1 MLLRTLSLLRSL
13 QGAHHT
19 TQDARARI
27 QQACDYR
34 WLASQLP
41 HGVIVPRATRLD
53 DGTPAVPVMV
63 PFVAT
68 PERRRG
74 GRWPADPEA
83 RERCY
88 VEGGH
93 ACRAAGA
100 PGYRTLESLSQ
111 GLVQGGMAV
120 LKDAAR
126 FQYLEEREA
135 LRLTWRRLA
144 SLPADLAGGSAAALP
159 RPTASVTASSCSSS
173 GCPPPPATSG
183 SRATGWIAAWI
194 ATGASCLHRPTEPTA
209 GSAASPR
216 RLPGQLGGQV
226 LGDLLGES
234 RRPAM

>member
-1 MLLRTLSLLRSL
+1 MLFRTLSLLRSL

-19 TQDARARI
+19 AQDARDRI

-34 WLASQLP
+34 WLKGQLA
-41 HGVIVPRATRLD
+41 HGVITARAARLD
-53 DGTPAVPVMV
+53 DGTPAVPVVV

-74 GRWPADPEA
+74 GRWPEDPDE

-88 VEGGH
+88 VEGSH

-126 FQYLEEREA
+126 MQYLVDRQA
-135 LRLTWRRLA
+135 LRLSWRRAETLA
-144 SLPADLAGGSAAALP
+144 PELAGRLGHRLAAADSERHGLFLLEIRLPA
-159 RPTASVTASSCSSS
+159 
-173 GCPPPPATSG
+173 
-183 SRATGWIAAWI
+183 
-194 ATGASCLHRPTEPTA
+194 
-209 GSAASPR
+209 AASEVILEGDWLDRCLDRYR
-216 RLPGQLGGQV
+216 RILPTPKG
-226 LGDLLGES
+226 
-234 RRPAM
+234 

>member
-34 WLASQLP
+34 WLTGQLP
-41 HGVIVPRATRLD
+41 HGVIVPRATRLN
-53 DGTPAVPVMV
+53 DGTPAVPVVV

-126 FQYLEEREA
+126 FQYLDDHQA

-144 SLPADLAGGSAAALP
+144 SLPADLAGRLGDRLAAA
-159 RPTASVTASSCSSS
+159 
-173 GCPPPPATSG
+173 G
-183 SRATGWIAAWI
+183 SEEHG
-194 ATGASCLHRPTEPTA
+194 LFLLEV
-209 GSAASPR
+209 
-216 RLPGQLGGQV
+216 RLPAAAGDIV
-226 LGDLLGES
+226 LEGDWLDRCLDRY
-234 RRPAM
+234 RRILPAPPG

>member
-144 SLPADLAGGSAAALP
+144 SLPADLAGGLGG
-159 RPTASVTASSCSSS
+159 RL
-173 GCPPPPATSG
+173 ATPDSERHG
-183 SRATGWIAAWI
+183 
-194 ATGASCLHRPTEPTA
+194 LFLLEL
-209 GSAASPR
+209 
-216 RLPGQLGGQV
+216 RLPAAPSDIRLE
-226 LGDLLGES
+226 GDWLDRCLDRY
-234 RRPAM
+234 RRILPAPAD

>member
-1 MLLRTLSLLRSL
+1 MLFRTLSLLRSL

-19 TQDARARI
+19 AQDARARI

-34 WLASQLP
+34 WLKGQLP
-41 HGVIVPRATRLD
+41 HGVLAERATRLD
-53 DGTPAVPVMV
+53 DGTPAVPVVV

-74 GRWPADPEA
+74 GRWPEDPDE

-126 FQYLEEREA
+126 FQYLDERGA
-135 LRLTWRRLA
+135 LRLTWRRA
-144 SLPADLAGGSAAALP
+144 ESLPPDLAGRLGRHLAAAGGERHGLFLLE
-159 RPTASVTASSCSSS
+159 V
-173 GCPPPPATSG
+173 
-183 SRATGWIAAWI
+183 
-194 ATGASCLHRPTEPTA
+194 
-209 GSAASPR
+209 
-216 RLPGQLGGQV
+216 RLPAAAGEVV
-226 LGDLLGES
+226 LEGDWLDRCLDRY
-234 RRPAM
+234 RRILPAPKG